1 MLSKS
6 CIYALRSILFIAHN
20 AKIDSKVGI
29 KEIAKALDLPV
40 HYLGKILQQ
49 LSKDGI
55 IQSIKGPHG
64 GFYLNEESQEIK
76 IIRVIKVMDGLDFF
90 DQCGLGLKQCSD
102 DHPCPIHNE
111 FKVCRDGLWT
121 LFSSKSIL
129 DLVSKIEEG
138 NAFIRNLSPE

>member
-6 CIYALRSILFIAHN
+6 CIYALRSILFVAHN
-20 AKIDSKVGI
+20 AKVDSKVGI
-29 KEIAKALDLPV
+29 KEIANALDLPV

-49 LSKDGI
+49 LSKNNI

-64 GFYLNEESQEIK
+64 GFYLNEVSQEIK
-76 IIRVIKVMDGLDFF
+76 LIKVIEVMDGLEFF
-90 DQCGLGLKQCSD
+90 SQCGLGLTHCSD
-102 DHPCPIHNE
+102 NHPCPIHHE
-111 FKVCRDGLWT
+111 FKVCRDGLWD

-138 NAFIRNLSPE
+138 DAFIRNISSK